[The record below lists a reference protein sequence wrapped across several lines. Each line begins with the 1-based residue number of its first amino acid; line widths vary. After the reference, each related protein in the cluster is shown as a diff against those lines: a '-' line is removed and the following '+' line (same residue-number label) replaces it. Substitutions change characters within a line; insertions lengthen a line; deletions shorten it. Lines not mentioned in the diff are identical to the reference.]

1 MSRKRKILS
10 GVLAG
15 LGIFILA
22 LVVAPVLYQHHATG
36 ELTRQLDEK
45 YEKNGWVAAWVV
57 SDRQIGEQINLYR
70 TLYLRLLYPKCLALT
85 PYRKLQFT
93 HKTGWA
99 NMPPMQRGRG
109 SQSTISWNPLAAV
122 KT

>member
-45 YEKNGWVAAWVV
+45 YEKNGDCEGNG
-57 SDRQIGEQINLYR
+57 SY
-70 TLYLRLLYPKCLALT
+70 
-85 PYRKLQFT
+85 
-93 HKTGWA
+93 
-99 NMPPMQRGRG
+99 RGRAYELLE
-109 SQSTISWNPLAAV
+109 IHKVV
-122 KT
+122 KCNILVKDRKI